1 MGSLIPEREAHVWVA
16 RTDVSADEIR
26 AMSSLLDDDERAR
39 AARFRFEEDQRRSI
53 VARAT
58 LRRLLA
64 EYLGREATGLRF
76 VVGSQGKPALDD
88 AALEFNVS
96 HSGPLVVLAFAAGSP
111 VGVDVEQEK
120 SERDRLGIAQRFF
133 APSEAEKVRRA
144 EDVARAFY
152 RTWTAKESV
161 IKAVGGGL
169 SIDLASF
176 LVTPDRGTFTA
187 VENAGSDERLTGW
200 YVQTLQEPAD
210 RAHAAIAVRGE
221 GWSAIVRH
229 LSSC

>member
-1 MGSLIPEREAHVWVA
+1 MISEREVHVWIA
-16 RTDVSADEIR
+16 RTDVAQEEIR
-26 AMSSLLDDDERAR
+26 SSSAILDDEEHAR
-39 AARFRFEEDQRRSI
+39 AARFRFEEDQNRSI

-58 LRRLLA
+58 LRRLLG
-64 EYLGREATGLRF
+64 EYLRRDAAGLRF
-76 VVGSQGKPALDD
+76 VFGPQGKPALEDT
-88 AALEFNVS
+88 ALEFNVS
-96 HSGPLVVLAFAAGSP
+96 HSGPLVLLAFATGSP

-120 SERDRLGIAQRFF
+120 PERNRLGIAQRFF
-133 APSEAEKVRRA
+133 AEPEVEKVKYA
-144 EDVARAFY
+144 DDVARAFY

-169 SIDLASF
+169 SIELSSF

-200 YVQTLQEPAD
+200 YVQTLPEPGD

-221 GWSAIVRH
+221 GWTTIIRH
-229 LSSC
+229 V